1 MALRKITFQPGINR
15 EGTSYDN
22 ELGWFDCNLIRFRM
36 GRPEKFGGWQKLLT
50 STYQGTARAL
60 HNFISL
66 AGVKYLGVGTHLKYY
81 VVENNNAYNDIT
93 PIRKTSTNSITF
105 AATNGSSTLTVTDA
119 SHGAVV
125 NDFVTISGA
134 ATLGG
139 LITATVLNQE
149 YQITNIIDGNTYT
162 ITAKDT
168 SGNTVTA
175 NSNDQTASGGSG
187 TDGSYQINTGL
198 DIVVRST
205 GWGAGLWGGT
215 TDGALTTT
223 LNDSGGISNSDT
235 TIILTSATGFA
246 ANDIILIG
254 SELIKIGSIS
264 TNTLSSCVR
273 AQNGTVAAAHN
284 DGASVRLVSGN
295 ADAANDFNGWGLAA
309 TSGVETALNNLR
321 LWSHDNYGEDLI
333 LNVRGGGIYRWVE
346 NNGTTTRAVELSGQT
361 GANKVPTVAMQVL
374 TSETDR
380 HLIVLGCDPLST
392 TGDRTGEIDPMLIA
406 FSDQENPLEFETLST
421 NTAGSLR
428 LSSGSKI
435 IGAVK
440 ARQEILVFTDTA
452 LYSMQFIGPPFT
464 FGLNL
469 INENTGLIG
478 PKAAITA
485 PSGVFFMSYDS
496 FYLYNG
502 AVQQLPCTV
511 RNYVFSDIN
520 QEQGFKIHGFSNNK
534 HSEVGWFYPSA
545 DATEVDRYVIY
556 NYQEQVW
563 YYGQLNRTAWLDSNI
578 EEYPQAV
585 GSNYLYQHEFGFDN
599 DGAEMTNV
607 FIESSDFDI
616 EDGERFS
623 FLRKVIPDIKFLD
636 DDSSSSVNIIT
647 KTRDFP
653 GATLSSGQTAT
664 VTPSTTQSHIRARG
678 RQAVVRLASNDG
690 DSGNLGVGWRLGA
703 TRYEIRSDGRR

>member
-36 GRPEKFGGWQKLLT
+36 GRPEKFGGWQKLL
-50 STYQGTARAL
+50 STAYEGSARAL

-81 VVENNNAYNDIT
+81 LVENNNAFNDIT

-119 SHGAVV
+119 SHGAVL

-134 ATLGG
+134 ASLGG
-139 LITATVLNQE
+139 LITASVLNQE
-149 YQITNIIDGNTYT
+149 YQIASIIDGNTYT

-175 NSNDQTASGGSG
+175 NSSDTGNSGSG
-187 TDGSYQINTGL
+187 TDGVYQINTGL
-198 DIVVRST
+198 DVVVRST

-215 TDGALTTT
+215 TEKALTTT

-284 DGASVRLVSGN
+284 DGASVRLVTGN
-295 ADAANDFNGWGLAA
+295 TDDANDFNGWGIAA

-346 NNGTTTRAVELSGQT
+346 NNGTTTRAVELSSQT

-380 HLIVLGCDPLST
+380 HLIILGCDPLSA

-406 FSDQENPLEFETLST
+406 FSDQEDPLQFETLST
-421 NTAGSLR
+421 NTAGELR

-440 ARQEILVFTDTA
+440 ARQEIVVFTDTA
-452 LYSMQFIGPPFT
+452 IYSMQFIGPPFT

-478 PKAAITA
+478 PKAAVTA

-502 AVQQLPCTV
+502 TVQQLPCTV

-520 QEQGFKIHGFSNNK
+520 QEQGFKIHGFTNNK

-545 DATEVDRYVIY
+545 SSTEIDRYVIY

-563 YYGQLNRTAWLDSNI
+563 YYGELNRTAWLDSNI
-578 EEYPQAV
+578 EEYPQAA
-585 GSNYLYQHEFGFDN
+585 GSNYLFEHETGFND

-607 FIESSDFDI
+607 FIESADFDI

-623 FLRKVIPDIKFLD
+623 FLRKVIPDVKFLNND
-636 DDSSSSVNIIT
+636 ASSSVNIIT

-653 GATLSSGQTAT
+653 GATLSSGQTST
-664 VTPSTTQSHIRARG
+664 ITPSTTQSHIRARG

-703 TRYEIRSDGRR
+703 TRYEIRADGRR

>member
-1 MALRKITFQPGINR
+1 
-15 EGTSYDN
+15 
-22 ELGWFDCNLIRFRM
+22 M
-36 GRPEKFGGWQKLLT
+36 GLPEKFGGWQKLLT
-50 STYQGTARAL
+50 STYEGSARAL
-60 HNFISL
+60 HNFVSL
-66 AGVKYLGVGTHLKYY
+66 AGVKYLGIGTNLKYY
-81 VVENNNAYNDIT
+81 LVENNNAYNDIT

-105 AATNGSSTLTVTDA
+105 AATNGSSTITVTDA
-119 SHGAVV
+119 SNGAVE

-134 ATLGG
+134 ASLGG
-139 LITATVLNQE
+139 LITANVLNQE
-149 YQITNIIDGNTYT
+149 YQIASIIDGNTYT
-162 ITAKDT
+162 IIAKDT
-168 SGNTVTA
+168 SGSTVTA
-175 NSNDQTASGGSG
+175 NSSDTGNSGSG
-187 TDGSYQINTGL
+187 TDGLYQINSGL
-198 DIVVRST
+198 DVVVRST

-215 TDGALTTT
+215 TDSALTAN

-273 AQNGTVAAAHN
+273 AQNGTVAVAHS
-284 DGASVRLVSGN
+284 DGASVRLATGN
-295 ADAANDFNGWGLAA
+295 ANTSNDFNGWGVAA
-309 TSGVETALNNLR
+309 TSGVETSINNLR

-346 NNGTTTRAVELSGQT
+346 NNGTTTRAIELSSQT
-361 GANKVPTVAMQVL
+361 GANQVPTVGLQVL

-380 HLIVLGCDPLST
+380 HLIVFGTDPIVNDS
-392 TGDRTGEIDPMLIA
+392 RSGEIDPMLIS
-406 FSDQENPLEFETLST
+406 FSDQENPLDFRTLTT

-440 ARQEILVFTDTA
+440 SRQEVVVFTDTA
-452 LYSMQFIGPPFT
+452 IYSMQFIGPPFT

-469 INENTGLIG
+469 INENTGLVG

-485 PSGVFFMSYDS
+485 PGGVFFMSYDS

-502 AVQQLPCTV
+502 TVQQIPCTV

-534 HSEVGWFYPSA
+534 NSEVGWFYPSA
-545 DATEVDRYVIY
+545 SSIEIDSYVIY

-563 YYGQLNRTAWLDSNI
+563 YYGKLNRTAWLDSNI
-578 EEYPQAV
+578 EEYPQAT
-585 GSNYLYQHEFGFDN
+585 GSNYLFQHEIGFDD

-607 FIESSDFDI
+607 FIESSDFDLG
-616 EDGERFS
+616 DGDSFS
-623 FLRKVIPDIKFLD
+623 FLKRVIPDIKFLD
-636 DDSSSSVNIIT
+636 NDSSSNVNIVT
-647 KTRDFP
+647 KTRNFP
-653 GATLSSGQTAT
+653 GDSLSSGQTSN
-664 VTPSTTQSHIRARG
+664 VTPTTKQGHIRARG
-678 RQAVVRLASNDG
+678 RQAVIRLASNDG
-690 DSGNLGVGWRLGA
+690 NNGNLGVGWRLGS
-703 TRYEIRSDGRR
+703 TRYDIKADGRR

>member
-168 SGNTVTA
+168 SGSTVTA
-175 NSNDQTASGGSG
+175 NSSDTGNSGSG

-485 PSGVFFMSYDS
+485 PGGVFFMSYDS

>member
-1 MALRKITFQPGINR
+1 M
-15 EGTSYDN
+15 
-22 ELGWFDCNLIRFRM
+22 
-36 GRPEKFGGWQKLLT
+36 
-50 STYQGTARAL
+50 
-60 HNFISL
+60 
-66 AGVKYLGVGTHLKYY
+66 
-81 VVENNNAYNDIT
+81 
-93 PIRKTSTNSITF
+93 
-105 AATNGSSTLTVTDA
+105 
-119 SHGAVV
+119 
-125 NDFVTISGA
+125 
-134 ATLGG
+134 
-139 LITATVLNQE
+139 
-149 YQITNIIDGNTYT
+149 
-162 ITAKDT
+162 
-168 SGNTVTA
+168 
-175 NSNDQTASGGSG
+175 
-187 TDGSYQINTGL
+187 
-198 DIVVRST
+198 
-205 GWGAGLWGGT
+205 
-215 TDGALTTT
+215 
-223 LNDSGGISNSDT
+223 
-235 TIILTSATGFA
+235 
-246 ANDIILIG
+246 
-254 SELIKIGSIS
+254 
-264 TNTLSSCVR
+264 R

-485 PSGVFFMSYDS
+485 PGGVFFMSYDS

>member
-60 HNFISL
+60 HNFVSL

-81 VVENNNAYNDIT
+81 LVENNNAFNDIT

-105 AATNGSSTLTVTDA
+105 AATNGSSTLTVTDDA
-119 SHGAVV
+119 HGAVV
-125 NDFVTISGA
+125 NDFVTFSGA
-134 ATLGG
+134 VSLGG

-149 YQITNIIDGNTYT
+149 YQIISIVDGNTYT

-175 NSNDQTASGGSG
+175 NSSDTGNSGSG
-187 TDGSYQINTGL
+187 TDGVYQANTGL
-198 DIVVRST
+198 DTVVRST

-223 LNDSGGISNSDT
+223 LNDSGGISDSDT
-235 TIILTSATGFA
+235 TIILTSATGFVA
-246 ANDIILIG
+246 SDTILIG
-254 SELIKIGSIS
+254 EELITIGSVS
-264 TNTLSSCVR
+264 TNTLSSCTRGV
-273 AQNGTVAAAHN
+273 QGTTAAAHS
-284 DGASVRLVSGN
+284 DGATVQLVTGN
-295 ADAANDFNGWGLAA
+295 ASSANDFNGWGEAA
-309 TSGVETALNNLR
+309 SAGVETATTNLR

-333 LNVRGGGIYRWVE
+333 INARGGEIYRWVE
-346 NNGTTTRAVELSGQT
+346 NNTTSTRAVELSTQT
-361 GANKVPTVAMQVL
+361 SSLNQVPTRGLQVL

-380 HLIVLGCDPLST
+380 HLIVFGVDPIVNEARS
-392 TGDRTGEIDPMLIA
+392 GEIDPMLIA
-406 FSDQENPLEFETLST
+406 FSDQENPLDFRTLTT
-421 NTAGSLR
+421 NTAGELR
-428 LSSGSKI
+428 LSSGSKF

-440 ARQEILVFTDTA
+440 ARQEIIVFTDTA
-452 LYSMQFIGPPFT
+452 IYSMQFIGPPFT

-478 PKAAITA
+478 PKAAVTA
-485 PSGVFFMSYDS
+485 PGGVFFMSYDS
-496 FYLYNG
+496 FYVYNG
-502 AVQQLPCTV
+502 TVQQIPCTV

-520 QEQGFKIHGFSNNK
+520 QEQGFKIHGFTNNK

-545 DATEVDRYVIY
+545 SSTEIDRYVIY
-556 NYQEQVW
+556 NYQEKVW

-578 EEYPQAV
+578 EEYPQAT
-585 GSNYLYQHEFGFDN
+585 GSNFLFQHEFGFND

-607 FIESSDFDI
+607 FIESADFDI

-623 FLRKVIPDIKFLD
+623 FLRKVIPDIKFLN
-636 DDSSSSVNIIT
+636 DDSASNVNIIT

-653 GATLSSGQTAT
+653 GDTLSSGQTAT
-664 VTPSTTQSHIRARG
+664 ISPTTTQSHIRARG